1 MTPRRD
7 SLIVGDTHVGYRHR
21 RRDKKAKGAKDL
33 DARDRFQAVMD
44 QANTLDADA
53 IVHAGDI
60 FDHVAI
66 GADRS
71 FVMIDALN
79 SELNIPFYY
88 IYGTTMSLLAVE
100 QLMEQLMIRQRLS
113 VS

>member
-1 MTPRRD
+1 
-7 SLIVGDTHVGYRHR
+7 
-21 RRDKKAKGAKDL
+21 
-33 DARDRFQAVMD
+33 MD

-71 FVMIDALN
+71 FVIDALD

-88 IYGTTMSLLAVE
+88 IYGTTTSLLAVE
-100 QLMEQLMIRQRLS
+100 QLMEQLLIRQRLS
-113 VS
+113 VF

>member
-1 MTPRRD
+1 
-7 SLIVGDTHVGYRHR
+7 
-21 RRDKKAKGAKDL
+21 
-33 DARDRFQAVMD
+33 MD
-44 QANTLDADA
+44 QANTPDADA

-71 FVMIDALN
+71 FVIDALN
-79 SELNIPFYY
+79 SRSSIFRSTTST
-88 IYGTTMSLLAVE
+88 GTTMSLLAVE